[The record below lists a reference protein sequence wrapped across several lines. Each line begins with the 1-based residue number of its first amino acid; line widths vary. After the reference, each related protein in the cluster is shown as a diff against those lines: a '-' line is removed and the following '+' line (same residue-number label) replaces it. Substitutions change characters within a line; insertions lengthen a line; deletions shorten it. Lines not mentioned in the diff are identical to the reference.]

1 MARRSTRR
9 SKTRTHALTLT
20 TYTAA
25 VFLSALLL
33 FGVQPMFTRMVLPRL
48 GGSPSVWSVAIVF
61 FQSMLLAGYA
71 YAHVLTTL
79 RQRYLPVAIHVVLLL
94 AAAPMLPLGIAKGW
108 GTPPVTDIAAVW
120 LLGLFTVSIGLPFLA
135 LSASNPLLQAW
146 FTRTGHQDA
155 HDPYFL
161 YAASNVGSFL
171 ALLAYPTLFE
181 PAFTLQMQNRMWSFG
196 FVLLIVL
203 VVGCAVL
210 MLKASRRRAA
220 EPGRSKAAAPKPTW
234 PMIGRWVFV
243 SAVPSGLLVAVTAYV
258 STDVAAAPLLWVI
271 PLSLYLLTW
280 ILVFQ
285 RWPLIP
291 YRVTLL
297 LQPFAVATIVVLLFY
312 TTWIPIFFNLGGH
325 LLAFFVIALACHGE
339 LARTR
344 PPARD
349 LTTFYVSLSFGGM
362 VGGLFAGLIAP
373 YAFSWVAEYP
383 ILAVLAVLC
392 RPLSQDIW
400 KPFNRWL
407 WPLSP
412 SEWPHLDSWFWPAAT
427 VLAIFLLAPGFGGAS
442 LDDGD
447 TFLTAAVLALAGISI
462 VLFRDPPKSALA
474 VAIALIAIRIYP
486 TGEYNI
492 VTLRSFFGV
501 HKIYDTDDGR
511 YRILKHGSTIH
522 GAQMITDED
531 SKPINGR
538 PKPITYYHDRSAIYQ
553 VIWSVRVRKGGPLR
567 VAVIGLGSGTLACRI
582 SPGETWRFFE
592 IDPAVIEIARDPAH
606 FTFLSS
612 CKPNVPIVLG
622 DARLTFAHEPDRA
635 YDLIIVDAYSSDAI
649 PVHLATAEAMA
660 LYKSKL
666 APHGV
671 VLMHISNRRLD
682 LKSVAE
688 GIAGANGLKAWI
700 WSSET
705 EETDDNNFIFA
716 SDVAIVAED
725 IDDIGELK
733 WNGSWVLTPP
743 DPSVRAWTDDY
754 SNIAGALWRRYV
766 K

>member
-9 SKTRTHALTLT
+9 SKTRTHALTLS

-25 VFLSALLL
+25 IFLSALLL

-48 GGSPSVWSVAIVF
+48 GGSPAVWSVAMVF

-71 YAHVLTTL
+71 YAHLLTTL
-79 RQRYLPVAIHVVLLL
+79 RHRYVPVGIHLALLL
-94 AAAPMLPLGIAKGW
+94 AAAITLPLGIARGW
-108 GTPPVTDIAAVW
+108 GTPPVTDIAAIW
-120 LLGLFTVSIGLPFLA
+120 LLGLFTVSIGLPFFALA
-135 LSASNPLLQAW
+135 ASNPLLQAW
-146 FTRTGHQDA
+146 FARTGHRDA

-171 ALLAYPTLFE
+171 ALLAYPALFE
-181 PAFTLQMQNRMWSFG
+181 PAFTLQMQNQMWSLG
-196 FVLLIVL
+196 FVLLILL
-203 VVGCAVL
+203 VAGCAVL
-210 MLKASRRRAA
+210 MLRAPSRSTA
-220 EPGRSKAAAPKPTW
+220 EPKRNKVAPNPTW
-234 PMIGRWVFV
+234 ATIGRWIFV
-243 SAVPSGLLVAVTAYV
+243 SAVPSGLLIAVTAHV

-280 ILVFQ
+280 VLVFQ
-285 RWPLIP
+285 RRPLIP
-291 YRVTLL
+291 HRIALL
-297 LQPFAVATIVVLLFY
+297 LQPFAIATIVVLLFY

-325 LLAFFVIALACHGE
+325 LMAFFVIALACHGE
-339 LARTR
+339 LAQTR

-349 LTTFYVSLSFGGM
+349 LTAFYVSLSFGGAI
-362 VGGLFAGLIAP
+362 GGLFAGLIAP

-412 SEWPHLDSWFWPAAT
+412 SQWPYLDSWFWPAAT
-427 VLAIFLLAPGFGGAS
+427 VVAIFLLAPGFGGAP
-442 LDDGD
+442 LDDND
-447 TFLTAAVLALAGISI
+447 SFLTAVVLALAGISI

-486 TGEYNI
+486 IGEHHI

-501 HKIYDTDDGR
+501 HKIYDTYDGR

-522 GAQMITDED
+522 GAQIITDED
-531 SKPINGR
+531 GKPISGR
-538 PKPITYYHDRSAIYQ
+538 PKPIAYYHDKSAIHQ
-553 VIWSVRVRKGGPLR
+553 VIWSIRVRKGGPLR

-592 IDPAVIEIARDPAH
+592 IDPAVIEIARNPAH

-612 CKPNVPIVLG
+612 CAPDLPIVLG
-622 DARLTFAHEPDRA
+622 DARLTFAHEPDRV

-666 APHGV
+666 APHGI
-671 VLMHISNRRLD
+671 VLMHISNRHLD
-682 LKSVAE
+682 LKTVVG
-688 GIAGANGLKAWI
+688 GIADANGLRTWF

-705 EETDDNNFIFA
+705 EETDDKNFIFA
-716 SDVAIVAED
+716 SDVAIAAEN

-733 WNGSWVLTPP
+733 WNGSWVLTSP
-743 DPSVRAWTDDY
+743 DPSVRTWTDDY